1 MAVFPAVELASQVRT
16 RKTRAEAGP
25 GEAAHLA
32 SGETD
37 PLRLWAQCGPSRA
50 PAGPGPLFSAP
61 ECDARQSGA
70 WGSAAV
76 ALGSLRG
83 SAHHCP
89 GVDGPCPSW
98 KGAGQRLWLC
108 EHM

>member
-25 GEAAHLA
+25 SEAARLA

-37 PLRLWAQCGPSRA
+37 PLRLCAPCGPSRA

-70 WGSAAV
+70 WRSAAV

-83 SAHHCP
+83 LLTTPLESMVPALRGRGRP
-89 GVDGPCPSW
+89 E
-98 KGAGQRLWLC
+98 ALAL
-108 EHM
+108 

>member
-1 MAVFPAVELASQVRT
+1 MELASQVRT

-37 PLRLWAQCGPSRA
+37 LLQLWAQCGPSRT

-61 ECDARQSGA
+61 ECDVRQSGA
-70 WGSAAV
+70 WRSAAV
-76 ALGSLRG
+76 ALGSLLG
-83 SAHHCP
+83 SAHHPP
-89 GVDGPCPSW
+89 GVGGPCPSW
-98 KGAGQRLWLC
+98 EGAGWRLWLR
-108 EHM
+108 EHV